1 MKTRS
6 QYLSRAL
13 LTAGALTLMATSGAF
28 ASTPPCTTITNTAR
42 LTYSVGGTAQP
53 FIDSA
58 SNASNTFNVGVKVL
72 LTVTTTDGGNVT
84 VIPGATPAVLTFTV
98 QNNGNAVHDY
108 ALAFA
113 AAANGTASPFGGG
126 NDSFDGTTIQ
136 VFVESGATIGYQP
149 LQDTATTIDN
159 LAGDG
164 ATRTVYVVYTPNDLT
179 AANGSISVYYLKATT
194 QWADGSAI
202 SETPTGSPIAPT
214 AAQQST
220 CDGVK
225 LIDIVFGDTAGPF
238 PGAPPVNDVARDGE
252 HSDDSAF
259 IVSSAN
265 IGVTKG
271 FTVIS
276 DPVNLAVNPKAIP
289 GAVVRYSIAIANTG
303 TAAAT
308 LSTIS
313 DLLANTLQII
323 PAGATWAVTPVVG
336 TSRTVNSG
344 TLTADTADG
353 NGDGLGHSNTAAVG
367 GTVTATMATIL
378 VADVPQSYA
387 AGELKAGETLTL
399 TFDATVQ

>member
-1 MKTRS
+1 MKASR

-13 LTAGALTLMATSGAF
+13 LTAGAIALMTASGAF
-28 ASTPPCTTITNTAR
+28 ASTAPCTTITNTA
-42 LTYSVGGTAQP
+42 TVAYSVGGAAQAP
-53 FIDSA
+53 VTSA
-58 SNASNTFNVGVKVL
+58 SGAGNTFNVGVKVL
-72 LTVTTTDGGNVT
+72 LTVTTTDGGNVS

-108 ALAFA
+108 ALNFTA
-113 AAANGTASPFGGG
+113 AATGTASPHGGG
-126 NDSFDGTTIQ
+126 NDSFDGTTLA
-136 VFVESGATIGYQP
+136 VRVESGATVGYQP
-149 LQDTATTIDN
+149 AEDIATTIDN

-164 ATRTVYVVYTPNDLT
+164 VGTKTVYVVYTPNDLT
-179 AANGSISVYYLKATT
+179 AANGSIAVYYLKATT

-202 SETPTGSPIAPT
+202 SETATGSPIAPT

-225 LIDIVFGDTAGPF
+225 LIDIVFGDGVGPF
-238 PGAPPVNDVARDGE
+238 PGAPPVNDIARDGE

-303 TAAAT
+303 AAPAL

-313 DLLANTLQII
+313 DALAGTLQII
-323 PAGATWAVTPVVG
+323 PAGATWAVPAST
-336 TSRTVNSG
+336 RTVKSG

-353 NGDGLGHSNTAAVG
+353 NGDGLGHTNTALVG
-367 GTVTATMATIL
+367 GTVTATMTAIL
-378 VADVPQSYA
+378 AADVPNSYL
-387 AGELKAGETLTL
+387 AGELKAGETVTV